1 MCKIGFCDNCLL
13 EKRHID
19 SFFWIKKA
27 NMYKRLLTIAAVIV
41 LINFNVSAYCDIN
54 PIQVGDVRSEEPKPE
69 SEEPEKIKI
78 MDVRK
83 GEKPQTR
90 SFINSVDAY
99 ASMSE
104 NCIELIFNE
113 NLGIVSIK
121 VSGPSGIES
130 VTCDTASEFFV
141 TIPVSFVPGQYFIE
155 ISGPEYE
162 GYGQFEL

>member
-1 MCKIGFCDNCLL
+1 
-13 EKRHID
+13 
-19 SFFWIKKA
+19 
-27 NMYKRLLTIAAVIV
+27 MYKRLLTIAAVIV

>member
-1 MCKIGFCDNCLL
+1 MLARCDNCLL

-19 SFFWIKKA
+19 SFVWIKKA

>member
-1 MCKIGFCDNCLL
+1 
-13 EKRHID
+13 
-19 SFFWIKKA
+19 
-27 NMYKRLLTIAAVIV
+27 MYKRLLTIAAAFV
-41 LINFNVSAYCDIN
+41 LANFNVSAYCDIN
-54 PIQVGDVRSEEPKPE
+54 PIQVGDVRSEDSEPE
-69 SEEPEKIKI
+69 AEEPEKIRI

-99 ASMSE
+99 ARMSE
-104 NCIELIFNE
+104 NCIEL
-113 NLGIVSIK
+113 VSII

-141 TIPVSFVPGQYFIE
+141 TIPVSFVAGQYFIE

>member
-19 SFFWIKKA
+19 SFVWIKKA
-27 NMYKRLLTIAAVIV
+27 NKRLLTIAAVIV

>member
-19 SFFWIKKA
+19 SFIWIKKA

>member
-1 MCKIGFCDNCLL
+1 
-13 EKRHID
+13 
-19 SFFWIKKA
+19 
-27 NMYKRLLTIAAVIV
+27 MYKRLLTIAAAFV
-41 LINFNVSAYCDIN
+41 LANFNVSAYCDIN
-54 PIQVGDVRSEEPKPE
+54 PIQVGDVRSEDSEPE
-69 SEEPEKIKI
+69 AEEPEKIRI

-90 SFINSVDAY
+90 SFINSA
-99 ASMSE
+99 E
-104 NCIELIFNE
+104 NCIELIFNQ
-113 NLGIVSIK
+113 NLGIVSII

-141 TIPVSFVPGQYFIE
+141 TIPVSFVAGQYFIE

>member
-1 MCKIGFCDNCLL
+1 MTIACS
-13 EKRHID
+13 KRDIL
-19 SFFWIKKA
+19 IALVGLKKA
-27 NMYKRLLTIAAVIV
+27 NMYKRLLTIAAAFV
-41 LINFNVSAYCDIN
+41 LANFNVSAYCDIN
-54 PIQVGDVRSEEPKPE
+54 PIQVGDVRSEDSEPE
-69 SEEPEKIKI
+69 AEEPEKIRI

-99 ASMSE
+99 ARMSE
-104 NCIELIFNE
+104 NCIELIFNQ

-121 VSGPSGIES
+121 VSCPSGIES

-141 TIPVSFVPGQYFIE
+141 TIPVSFVAGQYFIE